1 VLEIGST
8 RVTDR
13 AAAELR
19 KALPK
24 LQVRQ

>member
-13 AAAELR
+13 GAAELR
-19 KALPK
+19 KAMPK